1 MAIKIEHGGQAGPA
15 AGQVIGQGLQNQ
27 ANIQQ
32 RDRQLLAK
40 VLSDI
45 TGRKDA
51 RTVGGGGSRGGG
63 GSSSARANDA
73 NKRLALKA
81 EADKQAKE
89 QGFSRDMALKQEA
102 ARLDSAQWE
111 YEYTTKQKQEMAQL
125 ERGDQLV
132 EQSDDFSPEEK
143 AAYRQMSVQRKA
155 GFNPTLKPID
165 PSEIQYEE
173 GKGPQNTWINPETG
187 ATEALDRSNNVRVV
201 TQYKETKGYLERQ
214 IERDTQADIEKAIV
228 ERTQKLEDNKI
239 KIDFER
245 EQSIRKY
252 IQEQEVEFQDP
263 KEPLDKEG
271 KMNML
276 TRLKRPAE
284 VEAEMRALGYGAPSA
299 GLQPDQQQIPVI
311 ETREQRDLLP
321 PNTEYI
327 GPDGIKRRTGGLL
340 PQQPIPLGRR

>member
-15 AGQVIGQGLQNQ
+15 AGQIIGQGLQNQ
-27 ANIQQ
+27 ADIQQ

-40 VLSDI
+40 ILADI
-45 TGRKDA
+45 TSRGGKGRGA
-51 RTVGGGGSRGGG
+51 GGGGGSRGRGG
-63 GSSSARANDA
+63 GGGGANDA
-73 NKRLALKA
+73 MNRLAFKA

-89 QGFSRDMALKQEA
+89 QKFSRDMALKQED

-111 YEYTTKQKQEMAQL
+111 YEYTTKQKQEMSQL

-165 PSEIQYEE
+165 PNKPQFEE
-173 GKGPQNTWINPETG
+173 GRPANSTYIAESG
-187 ATEALDRSNNVRVV
+187 TEYQVQPDGSHKMVVRPD
-201 TQYKETKGYLERQ
+201 QAKEYLAGVAAAKLKQVE
-214 IERDTQADIEKAIV
+214 IERAQKVEDDTRKME
-228 ERTQKLEDNKI
+228 
-239 KIDFER
+239 FEAK
-245 EQSIRKY
+245 EAHRKY
-252 IQEQEVEFQDP
+252 LQEYELKVEDEPDP
-263 KEPLDKEG
+263 KEPGVTQWTERL
-271 KMNML
+271 L
-276 TRLKRPAE
+276 TPLEIEKFMMSRFP
-284 VEAEMRALGYGAPSA
+284 
-299 GLQPDQQQIPVI
+299 PDPGQQQQQQQIPTI